1 MSDSLMVIIGIFL
14 AVILMFIF
22 PLMSI
27 SERNDDMAQTIVQSE
42 ISEFVNKI
50 AVAGKIRS
58 SDYQA
63 FVGAINA
70 TSGAPY
76 EVTIEVQHFDDNFQ
90 SKVAA
95 VSGDL
100 VGENVRYSTYT
111 QEIEDKM
118 EVNANKEYLLKKG
131 DNVIVTAK
139 STSQTMAQTLRTAFY
154 RIAGKGTAQVT
165 GSASAMVVNNGRNGK

>member
-27 SERNDDMAQTIVQSE
+27 SERNDDIAQTIVQSE
-42 ISEFVNKI
+42 ISEFVNKV
-50 AVAGKIRS
+50 AVGGKIKS
-58 SDYQA
+58 SDYNA

-76 EVTIEVQHFDDNFQ
+76 EITIEVQHFDDNFQ
-90 SKVAA
+90 SKVAT

-100 VGENVRYSTYT
+100 IGENASYSTYT
-111 QEIEDKM
+111 QQILDRM
-118 EVNANKEYLLKKG
+118 NDNPSQEYLLKKG
-131 DNVIVTAK
+131 DNIIVTAR
-139 STSQTMAQTLRTAFY
+139 STSQTMAQILRTAFY
-154 RIAGKGTAQVT
+154 KVTGRGTAQIV
-165 GSASAMVVNNGRNGK
+165 GSASSMVVNNGRNGK

>member
-27 SERNDDMAQTIVQSE
+27 SERNDDIAQTIVQS
-42 ISEFVNKI
+42 
-50 AVAGKIRS
+50 
-58 SDYQA
+58 DYNA

-76 EVTIEVQHFDDNFQ
+76 EITIEVQHFDDNFQ
-90 SKVAA
+90 SKVAT

-100 VGENVRYSTYT
+100 IGENASYSTYT
-111 QEIEDKM
+111 QQILDRM
-118 EVNANKEYLLKKG
+118 NDNPSQEYLLKKG
-131 DNVIVTAK
+131 DNIIVTAR
-139 STSQTMAQTLRTAFY
+139 STSQTMAQILRTAFY
-154 RIAGKGTAQVT
+154 KVTGRGTAQIV
-165 GSASAMVVNNGRNGK
+165 GSASSMVVNNGRNGK